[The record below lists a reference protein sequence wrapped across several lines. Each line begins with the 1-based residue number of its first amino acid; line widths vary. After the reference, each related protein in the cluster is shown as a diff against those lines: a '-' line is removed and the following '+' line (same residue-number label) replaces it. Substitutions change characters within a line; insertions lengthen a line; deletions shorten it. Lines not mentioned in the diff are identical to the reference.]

1 MAALGIALLVAGLV
15 LALVEAHLTTGGLI
29 GAIAGIAAIVG
40 TVLLMLAAG
49 AGTAVVL
56 VLAVCLVAVTVSLL
70 LLTRRRLLRSVQG
83 RPRTGREALIGH
95 VGTVRA
101 AAGSGLRV
109 FVNGSLW
116 RAEPGPLCAEE
127 SPLRDGERVVVEGVN
142 GLTLKV
148 RRAEHWEL
156 IA

>member
-1 MAALGIALLVAGLV
+1 MTALGIVLVVAGLI
-15 LALVEAHLTTGGLI
+15 LALAEAHLTTGGLI
-29 GAIAGIAAIVG
+29 GAIAATAAIVG
-40 TVLLMLAAG
+40 AVLLLLAAG
-49 AGTAVVL
+49 VGAAVVL
-56 VLAVCLVAVTVSLL
+56 VLAVCLLAATLSLL
-70 LLTRRRLLRSVQG
+70 LLTRRRLLRPLQG
-83 RPRTGREALIGH
+83 RPRTGREALVGH

-101 AAGSGLRV
+101 GAGSGVQV

-127 SPLRDGERVVVEGVN
+127 PKLCDGERVVVEGMD

-148 RRAEHWEL
+148 RRAERWEL

>member
-1 MAALGIALLVAGLV
+1 MAALGIVLLVAGLI
-15 LALVEAHLTTGGLI
+15 LALAEAHLTTGGLI
-29 GAIAGIAAIVG
+29 GTVAGVVVIVG
-40 TVLLMLAAG
+40 TVLLLLAAG
-49 AGTAVVL
+49 VGAAVVL
-56 VLAVCLVAVTVSLL
+56 VLATCLAGATVSLL
-70 LLTRRRLLRSVQG
+70 LLTRRRLLRPLQG

-95 VGTVRA
+95 VGTVR
-101 AAGSGLRV
+101 GGGGPGLSV

-127 SPLRDGERVVVEGVN
+127 PALGDGERVVVEGVR

-148 RRAEHWEL
+148 RRAERWEL